1 MKRET
6 FGSLLRSLR
15 EGQGKS
21 LSALARHLG
30 VSPAYLCEVEQGR
43 RTPLTRGN
51 IRKAAAFLHADP
63 LPLVAAALEWNG
75 TLELNVTKCSAKGKE
90 VSATL
95 ALRWETLAE
104 QDFEAIAQI
113 LKQEEMM
120 TM

>member
-1 MKRET
+1 MKREA

-21 LSALARHLG
+21 MSALARHLD

-43 RTPLTRGN
+43 RTPLTREN
-51 IRKAAAFLHADP
+51 IRKAAAFLHVDP

-75 TLELNVTKCSAKGKE
+75 TLELNVTKCSAKGKK
-90 VSATL
+90 VGATL
-95 ALRWETLAE
+95 ALRWDTLAE
-104 QDFEAIAQI
+104 KDFEAIARI
-113 LKQEEMM
+113 LKQKEVT